1 MARYYDG
8 ERWVSDD
15 DQEAAGSPFDALN
28 MRKQGYMPDV
38 GLGDWKNTSGAG
50 GRRFN
55 SILDYYKYL
64 YGDGV
69 TPEQVNGETWYK
81 TPNGAD
87 AILPG
92 RTQLYYNPPDSR
104 GSQLTKAGI
113 LALASA
119 GLTGNLPGTENVFSG
134 MGGGSGWTS
143 GFDLPAGGVSDAAW
157 GVNPADVVGSDWA
170 AGLPGT
176 GNAGLGGGMDW
187 GNILDGL
194 KTADLVR
201 GGLSLASGLMGQN
214 ATNRA
219 TDAQVGAS
227 NAAIAEQRRQYDQ
240 TRMDQM
246 PFMRSGYAANERL
259 ARLLGIDPAQASEAG
274 YGDLTRKFTA
284 NDLNA
289 DPVYQSGLQF
299 GLDEGRKGINARA
312 TATGNWDSGATLKAL
327 TRYGNDYGST
337 KANDSFNRFNT
348 ENTNIYNRLA
358 GITGAGQT
366 ATNNVSASGANTS
379 GNISN
384 LETGAGNARA
394 AGIVGGNNAWTT
406 AIGGVNSV
414 LNDAESRAII
424 DRLLRRQ

>member
-1 MARYYDG
+1 MARYFDG
-8 ERWVSDD
+8 ERWVSVD
-15 DQEAAGSPFDALN
+15 DQEAAGSPYDALN

-38 GLGDWKNTSGAG
+38 GLGDWKNTTGAG
-50 GRRFN
+50 GQRFSN
-55 SILDYYKYL
+55 ILDYYRYL

-92 RTQLYYNPPDSR
+92 RTPLSYNPPPSK

-143 GFDLPAGGVSDAAW
+143 GFDLPAGGDAAW
-157 GVNPADVVGSDWA
+157 GVNPAVDPFEVDGAIGARS
-170 AGLPGT
+170 AGMET
-176 GNAGLGGGMDW
+176 MGGGMDW

-194 KTADLVR
+194 KTSDLLR
-201 GGLSLASGLMGQN
+201 GGLSLANGLMGQN

-240 TRMDQM
+240 TRTDQM

-274 YGDLTRKFTA
+274 YGDLTRKFTT

-358 GITGAGQT
+358 GISGGGQT
-366 ATNNVSASGANTS
+366 ATNSVSASGANT
-379 GNISN
+379 
-384 LETGAGNARA
+384 AGNVANLQAGIGNANA
-394 AGIVGGNNAWTT
+394 AGIVGGNNAWAN

-414 LNDAESRAII
+414 MNDAESRAII
-424 DRLLRRQ
+424 DRLLRR